1 MTVTVH
7 RILDLMEAYG
17 TTNAFVARLIGKDRT
32 TVSMWKAGKASPT
45 SKDIS
50 IIAQHYGVSS
60 AYLTGESD
68 DSGLPPEP
76 PEKQKK
82 LLAEANSLSD
92 AELEKALEYIQFLKS
107 QREK

>member
-60 AYLTGESD
+60 AYLAGESD
-68 DSGLPPEP
+68 DSGLPPES
-76 PEKQKK
+76 KK
-82 LLAEANSLSD
+82 SCSPKRTACPTPSS
-92 AELEKALEYIQFLKS
+92 KRRWSISSF
-107 QREK
+107 

>member
-68 DSGLPPEP
+68 DPGHAPEP
-76 PEKQKK
+76 TPAQRQ
-82 LLAEANSLSD
+82 LLSLAETLTNE
-92 AELEKALEYIQFLKS
+92 ELQKTLEYAAFLKS
-107 QREK
+107 QRGK

>member
-60 AYLTGESD
+60 AYLARVTIR
-68 DSGLPPEP
+68 DSPRNLP
-76 PEKQKK
+76 KSKK
-82 LLAEANSLSD
+82 SCSPKRTACPTPSS
-92 AELEKALEYIQFLKS
+92 KRRWSISSF
-107 QREK
+107 